1 MSRPLKMV
9 SPSEKAPIPQGDTKN
24 VSVIKEEFRLYP
36 QYEPTPETIR
46 LVSAVYQKF
55 RISANDRNRQFEYF
69 DGDDLITYIND
80 SVRRFVTNIDERED
94 IEDWQSRINDQFTR
108 NKVLSVLAK
117 VVRVLPIAQ
126 MKGRGDE
133 DFRKGFI
140 LSSLYEYAEDLDDY
154 EEFMVFYLLEA
165 IVKGTSVGYEGL
177 ERKDKLHRDVE
188 GFNDDI
194 RVKET
199 KTITSK
205 LFASIVPLEDFY
217 PSSINIRNI
226 KSMPYCFWR
235 QNVSYQKFLMD
246 WGMYDKSAYVQPKK
260 SYSNLDASRP
270 FYADL
275 ISQDIID
282 GNVEI
287 IRYYNKDTDEYI
299 LVANGVWLN
308 PIKNMKLE
316 EMISPL
322 PFNHKELPFFD
333 LKFDF
338 FGSDFFYGKS
348 LPDRLKTLQ
357 DVLNVLTNMLLDQS
371 FLTIFPPI
379 LTNGFDD
386 IEDDYLR
393 PGRRTPVDT
402 QGLPIN
408 QAFMK
413 LDLGTP
419 TGWHQYILN
428 YTRQVMEQASLD
440 QVNSGQA
447 GQGDRTTAQEIR
459 TAADGVASMLG
470 LFGRMI
476 NYSLKRKALF
486 KASNILQ
493 FWTDPNTPVI
503 EQVLGEGATTETKE
517 IFNVFKIDNTTL
529 SGGKRGTKII
539 EMYADKDKMPTK
551 SQTKARAVVAQLQHE
566 TNIEIITFSP
576 EYIREFVFDI
586 KIVPSQKSEATRDID
601 KAMQIEKAKTY
612 LTLFPDLV
620 DRTELLAQ
628 TAEKMGD
635 DPAKIIKSDVLNP
648 NPNPTLPPPQ
658 PGQGQGGTGLA
669 ANSAGTNQGI
679 AATSNLKDLLGSMTG

>member
-1 MSRPLKMV
+1 MSRPLQV
-9 SPSEKAPIPQGDTKN
+9 LSPSEKAKIPKGDIKN
-24 VSVIKEEFRLYP
+24 VPIVDEANRLYP
-36 QYEPTPETIR
+36 LYEPTTKEVDVISSTF
-46 LVSAVYQKF
+46 QKF
-55 RISANDRNRQFEYF
+55 RISANDRNRGFEYF
-69 DGDDLITYIND
+69 DGDDLVTYIND

-94 IEDWQSRINDQFTR
+94 IEDWQSRVNNQFTR

-126 MKGRGDE
+126 MNGRGDE
-133 DFRKGFI
+133 DFRKAMI

-154 EEFMVFYLLEA
+154 EEFMIFYLLEA
-165 IVKGTSVGYEGL
+165 IVKGTAIGYEGL
-177 ERKDKLHRDVE
+177 ERKEKMHRDVK
-188 GFNDDI
+188 GVNDDI
-194 RVKET
+194 VVTESKE
-199 KTITSK
+199 ITSK
-205 LFASIVPLEDFY
+205 LFAQIVPLEDFY
-217 PSSINIRNI
+217 PSGVSIRNV

-235 QNVSYQKFLMD
+235 ENKSYQKFLMD
-246 WGMYDKSAYVQPKK
+246 WGMYDKSSYVQPKK
-260 SYSNLDASRP
+260 AYSDKDATRP

-287 IRYYNKDTDEYI
+287 IKYYNKDTDEYI
-299 LVANGVWLN
+299 VIANGVWLN
-308 PIKNMKLE
+308 PIRNKAGDNMV
-316 EMISPL
+316 SPL

-338 FGSDFFYGKS
+338 FGSDFFFGKS
-348 LPDRLKTLQ
+348 LPDRLKSLQ

-428 YTRQVMEQASLD
+428 YTQQVMEQASLD

-486 KASNILQ
+486 KGSNILQ
-493 FWTDPNTPVI
+493 FWTDPKTPFI
-503 EQVLGEGATTETKE
+503 EKVMGEGGSAD
-517 IFNVFKIDNTTL
+517 FNKTFNIFKIDNTTL
-529 SGGKRGTKII
+529 TGGKRGTKIV
-539 EMYADKDKMPTK
+539 EMYANKDDMPTK
-551 SQTKARAVVAQLQHE
+551 SRTKARALVSSMQHE
-566 TNIEIITFSP
+566 KNIEIITMEP
-576 EYIREFVFDI
+576 DYIRNFQFDI
-586 KIVPSQKSEATRDID
+586 KIVPSQKSDATRDMD
-601 KAMQIEKAKTY
+601 KAMQLEKAKTY

-635 DPAKIIKSDVLNP
+635 DPSKIIKAEVLNP
-648 NPNPTLPPPQ
+648 QGNQQLPPPQ
-658 PGQGQGGTGLA
+658 QPGQNGTGMP
-669 ANSAGTNQGI
+669 ANSAGTNAPI